1 METPPRPSIFFG
13 RDGIVKDIVNILLRP
28 QQRHV
33 ALIGPGGIGKTSIAK
48 AVLNEE
54 LIVSMFHARI
64 FLTFDDVAYSMMTYQ
79 TFLDRIA
86 EAIGIPVSTRI
97 AIMHRLKKL
106 QSILLV
112 VDNAEI
118 FVECGPDAFRDIS
131 KMLDSIGTLSRII
144 FTTRVS
150 DTVPSNLVWSRIQV
164 DTLEQNAAFATFS
177 ATYELE
183 VITQSTERIIEELEY
198 HPLSINILANA
209 AAVNRWPLKQLEENW
224 LCQRKSSILET
235 AKDRYHS
242 VGIAFEISVSC
253 SAFDETRVL
262 VMKLLRAVSFLP
274 EGIHRRDLDSILQID
289 SAIKIAESICRCSLA
304 YWRGDRLTVLS
315 PIRIYI
321 MEQHNIDLS
330 YEDELI
336 TSIRHHF
343 HSQLEIDPA
352 YCAREEHANID
363 RIFHFDLSHQFV
375 RARTLP
381 SLIRFISG
389 LNEHSPQPTS
399 VWELLEQAQPG
410 PEFDGNEAF
419 NTQKADAMIQMGRLS
434 SNINH
439 GRNSIKMFEAAEF
452 LCRSAQN
459 LQAQLAESL
468 YEKCDIYLD
477 MGRIAC
483 AEKYAKE
490 GHDICEAIGDRER
503 QGFAKL
509 ALVDCA
515 LERGGL
521 QEAEAHLRSAESL
534 FIPECSGWRFMLI
547 RQMKHSLMEE
557 DYNSARSFMNKA
569 IDNDLNSN
577 GGRRHLQML
586 VLKAAVEAKGGDT
599 LTAVELLDEATATE
613 IIPGVDGLLRRFWFI
628 NAIRGKAYY
637 AAIDGDIQSAR
648 QYAARATVL
657 ALESGSG
664 ETYCKSLLM
673 SGCIELLSHDHSE
686 AINFL
691 RSALDVE
698 RAYEEALQLEA
709 MIYRAL
715 GEAAIQGKDAN
726 SAKGYFTETVA
737 LCDRMGI
744 APEYLYGSEFH
755 WYTLPDARFP
765 GWAAYISQLPSQ

>member
-13 RDGIVKDIVNILLRP
+13 RDDIVKDIVNILLRP
-28 QQRHV
+28 KQRHV

-64 FLTFDDVAYSMMTYQ
+64 FVTFDDIAYSMMTYQ

-86 EAIGIPVSTRI
+86 EAIGAPVSTRM
-97 AIMHRLKKL
+97 AVMHRLKIL
-106 QSILLV
+106 SSILVV

-118 FVECGPDAFRDIS
+118 FAECGPDAFRDIS
-131 KMLDSIGTLSRII
+131 KMLDSIGTLSRIV

-164 DTLEQNAAFATFS
+164 DTLERNAAFATFS

-183 VITQSTERIIEELEY
+183 DITQSTERIIGELEY

-209 AAVNRWPLKQLEENW
+209 AAVNRWSLRQLEENW
-224 LCQRKSSILET
+224 LRQRKSSILET

-242 VGIAFEISVSC
+242 VGITFEISVSC

-262 VMKLLRAVSFLP
+262 VLKLLRAVSFLP
-274 EGIHRRDLDSILQID
+274 EGVHRRDLDSILQVD
-289 SAIKIAESICRCSLA
+289 NAISIAESICRCSLA

-321 MEQHNIDLS
+321 MERHNIDLS

-352 YCAREEHANID
+352 YCAREERANID
-363 RIFHFDLSHQFV
+363 RIFHFDLSHRFV

-381 SLIRFISG
+381 SLIQFISG
-389 LNEHSPQPTS
+389 LSEHNPQPTS

-410 PEFDGNEAF
+410 PEFEGNKAF
-419 NTQKADAMIQMGRLS
+419 NMQKADAMIQMGLLS
-434 SNINH
+434 SNMNH

-452 LCRSAQN
+452 LCRSNQN

-468 YEKCDIYLD
+468 YEKSDIYLD

-483 AEKYAKE
+483 AEKYAQE

-509 ALVDCA
+509 TLVQCD
-515 LERGGL
+515 LERGRL
-521 QEAEAHLRSAESL
+521 REAKAHLSSAEK
-534 FIPECSGWRFMLI
+534 FITSECASWRVMLTK
-547 RQMKHSLMEE
+547 QVKVSLMEE
-557 DYNSARSFMNKA
+557 DYSSARSFANKA
-569 IDNDLNSN
+569 VDVDMKSN
-577 GGRRHLQML
+577 GGQRRLPML
-586 VLKAAVEAKGGDT
+586 VFKASVEARGGDVP
-599 LTAVELLDEATATE
+599 TAVRLLGDATAAE
-613 IIPGVDGLLRRFWFI
+613 IIPGEAGFFLFI
-628 NAIRGKAYY
+628 NALRGKAYF
-637 AAIDGDIQSAR
+637 ACVDGDFVSAR
-648 QYAARATVL
+648 QHVARAVAL
-657 ALESGSG
+657 ALESGINHVYS
-664 ETYCKSLLM
+664 KSLLV
-673 SGCIELLSHDHSE
+673 SAYIELYAHNHGE
-686 AINFL
+686 AMRLL
-691 RSALDVE
+691 RSSLDFE
-698 RAYEEALQLEA
+698 HDQCLCIAA

-715 GEAAIQGKDAN
+715 GEAARQGQDIITEQD
-726 SAKGYFTETVA
+726 YFTKA
-737 LCDRMGI
+737 AAICDVMGI
-744 APEYLYGSEFH
+744 PPKYLYGDEFH
-755 WYTLPDARFP
+755 WYTIPGDQFP
-765 GWAAYISQLPSQ
+765 GWASYISQRQSQQ

>member
-48 AVLNEE
+48 AILNEE

-64 FLTFDDVAYSMMTYQ
+64 FVTFDDIAYSMMTYQ

-86 EAIGIPVSTRI
+86 EAIGIPVSTRM
-97 AIMHRLKKL
+97 AIMHRLKTL

-164 DTLEQNAAFATFS
+164 DTLERNAAFATFS

-183 VITQSTERIIEELEY
+183 VITQPTERIIEELEY

-209 AAVNRWPLKQLEENW
+209 AAVNQWSLRQLEENW
-224 LCQRKSSILET
+224 LRQRKSSILET

-289 SAIKIAESICRCSLA
+289 SAIKIAESICRCSLT
-304 YWRGDRLTVLS
+304 YWRSDRLTVLS

-330 YEDELI
+330 YDDELI

-343 HSQLEIDPA
+343 HGQLETDSA

-363 RIFHFDLSHQFV
+363 RIFHFDLSHRFV
-375 RARTLP
+375 HARTLP
-381 SLIRFISG
+381 SLIQFISG

-399 VWELLEQAQPG
+399 IWELLEQAQPG
-410 PEFDGNEAF
+410 PEFDRNEAF
-419 NTQKADAMIQMGRLS
+419 NTQKATAMIQMGRLS
-434 SNINH
+434 SNANQCS
-439 GRNSIKMFEAAEF
+439 NSFKRFEAAEF
-452 LCRSAQN
+452 LCRSSHN

-468 YEKCDIYLD
+468 YEKANISHY
-477 MGRIAC
+477 MGKVAC
-483 AEKYAKE
+483 AEKYAEE

-515 LERGGL
+515 LKRGRL
-521 QEAEAHLRSAESL
+521 QEAKAHLRSAESF
-534 FIPECSGWRFMLI
+534 FIPEYSGWRFMLM
-547 RQMKHSLMEE
+547 RQVKYSLMEE
-557 DYNSARSFMNKA
+557 DYNGARSFMNKA
-569 IDNDLNSN
+569 INNDMKNN
-577 GGRRHLQML
+577 GGRRHMQMS

-599 LTAVELLDEATATE
+599 VTAVELLDEATATE
-613 IIPGVDGLLRRFWFI
+613 IIPGVDGLLRRFLFI

-637 AAIDGDIQSAR
+637 AAIDGDLQSAR
-648 QYAARATVL
+648 HHAARAAVL
-657 ALESGSG
+657 ALESGCG
-664 ETYCKSLLM
+664 HTYSKSLLI
-673 SGCIELLSHDHSE
+673 SGYIELFSHNHSK
-686 AINFL
+686 AIHFL

-698 RAYEEALQLEA
+698 QEEVLNVEA

-715 GEAAIQGKDAN
+715 GEAAIQGKDPK
-726 SAKGYFTETVA
+726 SAEGYFTETA
-737 LCDRMGI
+737 AFCDRMGI
-744 APEYLYGSEFH
+744 APEYLYGFEFH

-765 GWAAYISQLPSQ
+765 GWASYISRRQSQQ